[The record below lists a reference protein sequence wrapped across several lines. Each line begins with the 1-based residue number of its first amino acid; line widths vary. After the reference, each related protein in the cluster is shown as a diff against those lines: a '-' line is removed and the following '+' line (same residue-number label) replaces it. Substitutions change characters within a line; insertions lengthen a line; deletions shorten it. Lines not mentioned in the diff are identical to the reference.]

1 MNGDILAACAK
12 QTAKWGTRS
21 TKGNKPEESS
31 PRPGKRLIV
40 VDSDSESDGGKTVA
54 TAKRSRHS
62 KGNPDVEEADEL
74 KRAARGRLKEKS
86 RSAAGP
92 GNKQASPPGDELQ
105 DNQPLSKYS
114 VGDRAL
120 VHLVVDSKKPWQ
132 AQSSVAGPQEQKRL
146 PSSTSAPLGIR
157 SSKRRAEDESAGL
170 VAQRRE
176 PKASHGASESNEPS
190 SSHTPRRS
198 NLSVADRNTSPAGRS
213 LMTAARGSSDADAGA
228 PARHG
233 KEDVRGAGRRAVD
246 GGVHRLF

>member
-92 GNKQASPPGDELQ
+92 GNKQASPPGDDDESWKTGECC
-105 DNQPLSKYS
+105 D
-114 VGDRAL
+114 
-120 VHLVVDSKKPWQ
+120 
-132 AQSSVAGPQEQKRL
+132 AQIKGRINDKMNTESDFR
-146 PSSTSAPLGIR
+146 STSTTERNSKIINPSASTVSEIERWCILWLIQRNRGRPSLVLPVRKSRSVFPLPPLPPWVFAAANDELRMRVPGSWHSAGNRRQVMGRQSLTSHHRLTLLGGAIWQ
-157 SSKRRAEDESAGL
+157 SQTGTQVRRA
-170 VAQRRE
+170 
-176 PKASHGASESNEPS
+176 GAS
-190 SSHTPRRS
+190 
-198 NLSVADRNTSPAGRS
+198 
-213 LMTAARGSSDADAGA
+213 
-228 PARHG
+228 
-233 KEDVRGAGRRAVD
+233 
-246 GGVHRLF
+246 